1 MDPEELHV
9 ASDAFE
15 MSCARRRPVQT
26 RGGADSV
33 TRGLGNQHSPGTRRA
48 GYAARDV
55 DGTAE
60 PVTRTADRAPGG
72 DANPQAGQVVC
83 DIGAGPGYFAL
94 RISREVGTRG
104 AVFAVDVEP
113 RMLEVLRKRIQ
124 KSGVSNVVPVL
135 GLSSDP
141 LIPGN
146 SCDLILVVDTFHHFP
161 DGVAYLRRLVRSLR
175 KGGRL
180 VNIDFHKR
188 ELPVGP
194 PVEHK
199 VSREEFLTFAESAG
213 LVLKAEHQFLPYQ
226 YFLVFQA
233 S

>member
-1 MDPEELHV
+1 ME
-9 ASDAFE
+9 
-15 MSCARRRPVQT
+15 
-26 RGGADSV
+26 
-33 TRGLGNQHSPGTRRA
+33 SPD
-48 GYAARDV
+48 RDV
-55 DGTAE
+55 WQKPAE
-60 PVTRTADRAPGG
+60 VLRALQMQP
-72 DANPQAGQVVC
+72 GQVAC

-94 RISREVGTRG
+94 RLGRAVGDRG

-113 RMLEVLRKRIQ
+113 RMLEVLRRRIE
-124 KSGVSNVVPVL
+124 KTAVPNVVPVF
-135 GLSSDP
+135 GLPGDP
-141 LIPGN
+141 LIPLD

-161 DGVAYLRRLVRSLR
+161 DGVSYLRRLARSLR

-199 VSREEFLTFAESAG
+199 VSREEFLSKAQAAG

-226 YFLVFQA
+226 YFLAFQA
-233 S
+233 P